1 MEPLDSL
8 SVAELLR
15 LHGDVLDELR
25 VRQVLR
31 SSNGPSGDYAE
42 LLFCRAFVWDIR
54 NNSASGYDA
63 VDQEGVRYQIKC
75 RRLTPTN
82 SSRQLSF
89 IRRLPERPF
98 DVLAGVLLDSAFLVQ
113 RAALVPVEVVQAKST
128 YVAHVNAWRLLL
140 RDSIWE
146 EPGVKDVTE
155 QLRATQ
161 ATI

>member
-1 MEPLDSL
+1 MEPLDIL
-8 SVAELLR
+8 TVAELLR

-25 VRQVLR
+25 FRQVLR

-42 LLFCRAFVWDIR
+42 LLFCRAFGWDIR

-63 VDQEGVRYQIKC
+63 ADREGVRYQIKC
-75 RRLTPTN
+75 RRLTPNN

-89 IRRLPERPF
+89 MRRLPERPF

-113 RAALVPVEVVQAKST
+113 RAALVPFEVVQAKST
-128 YVAHVNAWRLLL
+128 YVAHVNAWRLHL

-146 EPGVKDVTE
+146 EPSVQDVTE
-155 QLRATQ
+155 QLRASQ